1 MKFLLCATM
10 ILAGVVHLMPVS
22 GVLGAD
28 ALAALYGM
36 PFEDRNLQI
45 LMRHRAILFGI
56 VGGLLLYGA
65 YDSRLR
71 SAAILVG
78 LFSAVS
84 FLVIAFFV
92 GGYNPMLE
100 RIVRADIV
108 AVLCLLVAGLLHLR
122 LTMSDP
128 DPHQR

>member
-1 MKFLLCATM
+1 MKFLLCVTM
-10 ILAGVVHLMPVS
+10 ILAGIIHLMPVS

-65 YDSRLR
+65 YDPRLR

-78 LFSAVS
+78 LLSAVS
-84 FLVIAFFV
+84 FLVVAFLV
-92 GGYNPMLE
+92 GGYNALLE
-100 RIVRADIV
+100 RVVRADIV

-122 LTMSDP
+122 LTMFAP
-128 DPHQR
+128 DPHQ